1 MLREKTHAEVLEA
14 MSQKNVEIIIGK
26 LATDEDF
33 RRLFQK
39 DAGRTVRELIDRGT
53 ELTPSEV
60 AALVSTDASVFDRVA
75 EALDPR
81 LQKASLKTGSF
92 RIPESGRAS

>member
-1 MLREKTHAEVLEA
+1 
-14 MSQKNVEIIIGK
+14 MSQKNVEIIVGK

-33 RRLFQK
+33 RRLFRS
-39 DAGRTVRELIDRGT
+39 DPDRAVRELMDRGT

-60 AALVSTDASVFDRVA
+60 AALLSTDVGVFERVA

-92 RIPESGRAS
+92 RMPDTGRPS

>member
-1 MLREKTHAEVLEA
+1 
-14 MSQKNVEIIIGK
+14 MSQKNVEIIVGK

-33 RRLFQK
+33 RCQFGS
-39 DAGRTVRELIDRGT
+39 DPSRTVRELIERGT

-60 AALVSTDASVFDRVA
+60 AALLSTDARVFDRVA

-81 LQKASLKTGSF
+81 LQKASLRTGSF
-92 RIPESGRAS
+92 RLPETGRAS

>member
-1 MLREKTHAEVLEA
+1 
-14 MSQKNVEIIIGK
+14 MSQKNVEIIVGK

-33 RRLFQK
+33 RRQFGS
-39 DAGRTVRELIDRGT
+39 DPSRTVRELIERGT

-60 AALVSTDASVFDRVA
+60 AALLSTDTRVFDRVA

-81 LQKASLKTGSF
+81 LQKASLRTGSF
-92 RIPESGRAS
+92 RLPETGRAS

>member
-1 MLREKTHAEVLEA
+1 
-14 MSQKNVEIIIGK
+14 MSQKNVEIIVGK

-33 RRLFQK
+33 RRQFRS
-39 DAGRTVRELIDRGT
+39 DPDRTVRELVDRGI
-53 ELTPSEV
+53 ELTPSEL
-60 AALVSTDASVFDRVA
+60 AALVSTDARAFDRIA

-92 RIPESGRAS
+92 RMPETGRAS

>member
-1 MLREKTHAEVLEA
+1 METT
-14 MSQKNVEIIIGK
+14 SQKNVEIIVGK

-33 RRLFQK
+33 RRQFGS
-39 DAGRTVRELIDRGT
+39 DPDRTVRELVDRGT
-53 ELTPSEV
+53 ELTPLEV
-60 AALVSTDASVFDRVA
+60 SALLSTDTRVFDRVA

-92 RIPESGRAS
+92 RMPDTGRPS